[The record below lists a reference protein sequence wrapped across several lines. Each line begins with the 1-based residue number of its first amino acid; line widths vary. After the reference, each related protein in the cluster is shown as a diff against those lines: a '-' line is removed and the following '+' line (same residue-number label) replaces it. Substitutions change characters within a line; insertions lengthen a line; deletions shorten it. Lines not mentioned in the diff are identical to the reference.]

1 MVGGGGIEQVI
12 ILLGDA
18 QRIAL
23 IDMVL
28 DMLRASGDGRAAEAI
43 AEYERQRAE
52 VAARMTAPPGVAQV
66 IGMQTVCMQGTAPS

>member
-1 MVGGGGIEQVI
+1 MGEVV

-18 QRIAL
+18 QRLAV

-28 DMLRASGDGRAAEAI
+28 GMLRGSDDARAPGAI

-66 IGMQTVCMQGTAPS
+66 IGMQTLSLQGTAPTPP